1 MIFITS
7 YWPRAIVRIKISFQ
21 TTTKK
26 SQFNSVLEIPYVNEI
41 FSSRVRACLKRNGF
55 SRIRLVNPKPE
66 TIEQIS
72 GKPKPSQFCRLR
84 KCAIKDHC
92 QDCTKTH
99 VAYEA
104 RCNLCPNNYIGSTTV
119 ALHYRARQHIYAI
132 RRCDNTYAL
141 GEHFT
146 KDHRDTAP
154 SVMFRVVESCGQD
167 ELRLRITEACWI
179 KKLAPTLNRKT
190 EHIGTGFL
198 V

>member
-1 MIFITS
+1 MNSHDCILCRSSSSCCVSRCEDRRRSTS
-7 YWPRAIVRIKISFQ
+7 
-21 TTTKK
+21 
-26 SQFNSVLEIPYVNEI
+26 L
-41 FSSRVRACLKRNGF
+41 RACVC
-55 SRIRLVNPKPE
+55 SRLSLARLVNPKPK

-72 GKPKPSQFCRLR
+72 SKPKPSQVCRLR
-84 KCAIKDHC
+84 KCPIKYHC

-99 VAYEA
+99 VVYEA

-154 SVMFRVVESCGQD
+154 SVMFRVVESCNQD
-167 ELRLRITEACWI
+167 ELRLRIAEAYWI
-179 KKLAPTLNRKT
+179 RPLPKMLFFSSKNAFGIAR
-190 EHIGTGFL
+190 
-198 V
+198 

>member
-1 MIFITS
+1 MYNTI
-7 YWPRAIVRIKISFQ
+7 
-21 TTTKK
+21 
-26 SQFNSVLEIPYVNEI
+26 
-41 FSSRVRACLKRNGF
+41 
-55 SRIRLVNPKPE
+55 IRRQKLADNAKPK

-72 GKPKPSQFCRLR
+72 SKPKPSQVCRLR
-84 KCAIKDHC
+84 KCPIKDHC

-99 VAYEA
+99 VVYEA

-154 SVMFRVVESCGQD
+154 SVMFRVVESCSQD
-167 ELRLRITEACWI
+167 ELRLRIAEAYWI

-190 EHIGTGFL
+190 EHMGTGFL